1 MRRVVEQ
8 NGTDQE
14 SSAQAGPESAV
25 RQFKRLV
32 EHIPGLVV
40 YMDLVQ
46 PDNPGSSTPLYIS
59 PQIEELLGYPYAAWL
74 TDDEIWLDVL
84 HPDDRER
91 MVAADAEA
99 RRTLSSLFAEYR
111 MVHRDG
117 HVIWVSEKAAVVRD
131 DVSDAMYWQG
141 VMVDITDRKLVES
154 ALATS
159 ERQFRSIFDAAAIG
173 VMTIGLDGGI
183 LEANPTLEQ
192 ICEYPSGALHGK
204 LLVDYLEPADRSS
217 MERFG
222 ELAAGDSDRCHLEH
236 LFRRNDRSLMWCRTV
251 MALVRD
257 DEGRPAH
264 VTAMLEDISDRKLV
278 EADLVH
284 RTLHDPLTELPNRQ
298 YFLDRLRQTRARRF
312 SSGDGVAVV
321 FMDLD
326 GFKDVNDSQGHQ
338 AGDELLLA
346 VARRL
351 REAMRPSDT
360 VARFGGDEF
369 VVLAGEVE
377 SPTDATQ
384 LAWRLTNTLRAP
396 FVIGGATVAVTA
408 SIGVAY
414 SADPEDAAEDIIR
427 KADATMYLAK
437 RRGRSR
443 VEVYGGA
450 EQSADEQSVAS

>member
-1 MRRVVEQ
+1 MAQ
-8 NGTDQE
+8 HDHPD
-14 SSAQAGPESAV
+14 SSMQPKGEALSDKAPAEAT
-25 RQFKRLV
+25 RHYKRLV

-46 PDNPGSSTPLYIS
+46 PDNPGSSIPMYIS
-59 PQIEELLGYPYAAWL
+59 PQIEGLLGYPYEAWL
-74 TDDEIWLDVL
+74 NEDELWLDVL

-131 DVSDAMYWQG
+131 ETSDALYWQG
-141 VMVDITDRKLVES
+141 VMVDITDRKQIES

-173 VMTIGLDGGI
+173 VMTIGLDGRI

-192 ICEYPSGALHGK
+192 ICEYPPGALHGK
-204 LLVDYLEPADRSS
+204 LLFDYLEATDRSS
-217 MERFG
+217 LDRFD
-222 ELAAGDSDRCHLEH
+222 ELVAGVSDRCHLEH

-264 VTAMLEDISDRKLV
+264 ITAMLEDISDRKLV

-312 SSGDGVAVV
+312 SAGDGVAVV

-351 REAMRPSDT
+351 REAVRPSDT

-377 SPTDATQ
+377 SATDATQ

-396 FVIGGATVAVTA
+396 FAIGGVTFDVTA

-414 SADPEDAAEDIIR
+414 SADPADAAEDIIR

-443 VEVYGGA
+443 VEVYAGP
-450 EQSADEQSVAS
+450 DEQSVAS

>member
-1 MRRVVEQ
+1 
-8 NGTDQE
+8 
-14 SSAQAGPESAV
+14 
-25 RQFKRLV
+25 
-32 EHIPGLVV
+32 
-40 YMDLVQ
+40 
-46 PDNPGSSTPLYIS
+46 
-59 PQIEELLGYPYAAWL
+59 
-74 TDDEIWLDVL
+74 
-84 HPDDRER
+84 
-91 MVAADAEA
+91 
-99 RRTLSSLFAEYR
+99 
-111 MVHRDG
+111 
-117 HVIWVSEKAAVVRD
+117 
-131 DVSDAMYWQG
+131 
-141 VMVDITDRKLVES
+141 
-154 ALATS
+154 
-159 ERQFRSIFDAAAIG
+159 
-173 VMTIGLDGGI
+173 
-183 LEANPTLEQ
+183 
-192 ICEYPSGALHGK
+192 
-204 LLVDYLEPADRSS
+204 
-217 MERFG
+217 
-222 ELAAGDSDRCHLEH
+222 
-236 LFRRNDRSLMWCRTV
+236 MWCRTV

-264 VTAMLEDISDRKLV
+264 ITAMLEDISDRKLV

-312 SSGDGVAVV
+312 SAGHGVAVV

-326 GFKDVNDSQGHQ
+326 GFKEVNDSRGHQ

-351 REAMRPSDT
+351 REAVRPSDT

-396 FVIGGATVAVTA
+396 FAIGGETVAVTA

-414 SADPEDAAEDIIR
+414 SANPEDAAEDIIR

-443 VEVYGGA
+443 VEVYG
-450 EQSADEQSVAS
+450 EADERSASRRNLQAWPGRSEAC